1 MSGIRETRKKLQ
13 RSIIYIAQCGDSHA
27 ALRELRALRLTVESQ
42 IELLENQLRKEEES
56 HATNTEGNTKE
67 TDVTQ
72 AASQGF
78 NTIFEAD
85 GCARGECV

>member
-42 IELLENQLRKEEES
+42 IELLENQLMKEEES
-56 HATNTEGNTKE
+56 HATNTEGDTKE
-67 TDVTQ
+67 TGIAQTTC
-72 AASQGF
+72 QGF
-78 NTIFEAD
+78 NTVFEAN